1 MTAPEVELR
10 AVWRQLAGAGHEHL
24 LDALLAAHR
33 QPHRRYHNATHV
45 MWVLRHIAA
54 LVAAGEPVTD
64 MAAVQLA
71 ALFHDVVYD
80 PQATDNEA
88 RSAAL
93 ASAAAAE
100 LGWPVARAAAVAQL
114 VQATAVH
121 IADDPDGAVLIDADL
136 AILGASPAEYTAY
149 VHGVRAEYAHVP
161 DAAWRAGRAQVLH
174 RFLEQPRLF
183 VTETMQHDRGARARA
198 NLTAELATLSA
209 A

>member
-10 AVWRQLAGAGHEHL
+10 AAWRQLAGTQHEHL

-64 MAAVQLA
+64 VAAVQLA
-71 ALFHDVVYD
+71 AMYHDVVYD
-80 PQATDNEA
+80 PQATDNES

-93 ASAAAAE
+93 AAAAAAD
-100 LGWPVARAAAVAQL
+100 LGWPAARATAVAQL
-114 VQATAVH
+114 VRATAAHV
-121 IADDPDGAVLIDADL
+121 ADGPDDALLIDADL

-149 VHGVRAEYAHVP
+149 VHGVRTEYAHVP
-161 DAAWRAGRAQVLH
+161 DAAWRTGRAQVLH
-174 RFLEQPRLF
+174 RFLDRPRLF
-183 VTETMQHDRGARARA
+183 LTDTMQHERGARARA
-198 NLTAELATLSA
+198 NLAAELATLSA